1 MRNNFSKHNLGGNVL
16 KSNFF
21 PYNILENYSL
31 AFFFTYKTDMEDF
44 QIFMLFFSLM
54 FNENVSSRSDMS
66 IRDVASIVVMLN

>member
-1 MRNNFSKHNLGGNVL
+1 MRNNFSKHNLCGNVL

-31 AFFFTYKTDMEDF
+31 AFFLHIRQTWR
-44 QIFMLFFSLM
+44 IFRFLCSFFSLM